1 MISYP
6 CSVGP
11 TITRVLEA
19 GAPNAPAILLVHGLS
34 SRADRW
40 VRNIDTLAAR
50 GYRVIA
56 ADLPGHGFATKD
68 PQYDHTIPGYA
79 DFVLGLLD
87 KLGIARATIVGT
99 SLGGHVVATAVL
111 KQPQRAERFMMI
123 GSTGFAPSM
132 PERVQGMRDWL
143 KNLTP
148 ESHRPKLQNVFCDK
162 TLASDDMVRE
172 DVMINTSPG
181 AWACFDKFLTYM
193 ADGFNRDL
201 VLEPLAAIDG
211 RTPLLL
217 FWGVEDSSVP
227 VARGRAARE
236 RLTKARLV
244 CVENLNHTPYY
255 EKSVAVQRC
264 AAALH
269 RGRARWDTATGL
281 TLT

>member
-6 CSVGP
+6 CLVGN
-11 TITRVLEA
+11 TLTRVLEA
-19 GAPNAPAILLVHGLS
+19 GAAGAPTIVLVHGLS

-50 GYRVIA
+50 GYRVVA

-68 PQYDHTIPGYA
+68 PQYDHTIGGYA

-99 SLGGHVVATAVL
+99 SLGGHVVAAAVL

-123 GSTGFAPSM
+123 GSTGFAPST
-132 PERVQGMRDWL
+132 PERVQGFRNWIM
-143 KNLTP
+143 NLTP
-148 ESHRPKLQNVFCDK
+148 ESHRPKLENVFCDK
-162 TLASDDMVRE
+162 TLATDDMVRE
-172 DVMINTSPG
+172 DVKINTSPG
-181 AWACFDKFLTYM
+181 ASACFDKFLTYM

-201 VLEPLAAIDG
+201 VLDRLAAIDG
-211 RTPLLL
+211 RIPLLL

-227 VARGRAARE
+227 VAVGRAARE

-255 EKSVAVQRC
+255 ENPPLFNDVLLRFIEGGLDGMQRP
-264 AAALH
+264 
-269 RGRARWDTATGL
+269 GI
-281 TLT
+281 TLS

>member
-19 GAPNAPAILLVHGLS
+19 GAPDAPAIVLVHGLS
-34 SRADRW
+34 SRADRF
-40 VRNIDTLAAR
+40 VRNIDTLAAS
-50 GYRVIA
+50 GYRVVA

-99 SLGGHVVATAVL
+99 SLGGHVVASAVL

-123 GSTGFAPSM
+123 GSTGFAPSV

-143 KNLTP
+143 RNLTP

-162 TLASDDMVRE
+162 SLATDDMVRE
-172 DVMINTSPG
+172 DVKINTSPG

-211 RTPLLL
+211 RIPLLL

-227 VARGRAARE
+227 VERGRAARE

-255 EKSVAVQRC
+255 ENPPLFNDVLLRFIEGKLDGIR
-264 AAALH
+264 H
-269 RGRARWDTATGL
+269 PGL